1 MTEKFPYHPPKKWAW
16 DKDSGGAFAKIN
28 RPVAGATHEKA
39 LPRGRH
45 PLQLYSL
52 GTPNGQKVTILLE
65 ELLSLGHKGA
75 EYDAHLINIRDGDQF
90 GSEFVSI
97 NPNSK
102 IPALVDH
109 SGDKPIRIFE
119 SGAIM
124 LYLADKFSALIPAE
138 PASRTECLNWLFW
151 QMGSAPY
158 LGGGFGHFYVY
169 APEKIEYAIN
179 RYSMEVKRQLDVLD
193 RHLADNAYICGNEY
207 SIADIAIWPWYGAV
221 YTGAVYNAAE
231 FLDTSSYTHVGRWAR
246 SLAQR
251 PAVKRGRIVNRT
263 WGPLANQLHERHD
276 ASDFTVRTQD
286 KLVASESANPLT
298 FSDQLDQKS

>member
-1 MTEKFPYHPPKKWAW
+1 
-16 DKDSGGAFAKIN
+16 
-28 RPVAGATHEKA
+28 
-39 LPRGRH
+39 
-45 PLQLYSL
+45 
-52 GTPNGQKVTILLE
+52 
-65 ELLSLGHKGA
+65 
-75 EYDAHLINIRDGDQF
+75 
-90 GSEFVSI
+90 
-97 NPNSK
+97 
-102 IPALVDH
+102 
-109 SGDKPIRIFE
+109 
-119 SGAIM
+119 M

-193 RHLADNAYICGNEY
+193 RHLADHTYLCGSEY

-231 FLDTSSYTHVGRWAR
+231 FLDTCSYTHVGRWAR

-263 WGPLANQLHERHD
+263 WGPLENQLHERHD
-276 ASDFTVRTQD
+276 ASDFTLRTQD
-286 KLVASESANPLT
+286 KLVTAESANQLT